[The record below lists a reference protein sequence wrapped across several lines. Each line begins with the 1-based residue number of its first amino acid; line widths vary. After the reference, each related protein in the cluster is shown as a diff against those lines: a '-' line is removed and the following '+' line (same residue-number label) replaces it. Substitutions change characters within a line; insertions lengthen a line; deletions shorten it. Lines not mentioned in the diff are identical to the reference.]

1 MSEVSA
7 YLSSPLGLLEIR
19 GSDVGLTA
27 IKFLDLPA
35 PDLNETKKHLVP
47 ACLLEGYNQL
57 QAYFGRELRDFD
69 LTYAPTQGTDFQR
82 QVWATLPKVAFGR
95 TASYLDLARILQNP
109 GAVRAVGAA
118 NGQNPLAI
126 VWPCHRIIGANGQL
140 TGYAGGLARKQWL
153 LEFERPATQ
162 GQLFAF

>member
-19 GSDVGLTA
+19 GSDAGLSA
-27 IKFLDLPA
+27 IQFLDKPVTL
-35 PDLNETKKHLVP
+35 LNETKKETVP
-47 ACLLEGYNQL
+47 ACLREGYLQL
-57 QAYFGRELRDFD
+57 QAYFAKELQQFT
-69 LTYAPTQGTDFQR
+69 LTYAPTLGTDFQR
-82 QVWATLPKVAFGR
+82 RVWAMLPQVTFGR
-95 TASYLDLARILQNP
+95 TASYLDLARLLQNP

-140 TGYAGGLARKQWL
+140 TGYAGGLARKRWL
-153 LEFERPATQ
+153 LEFERPVTQ
-162 GQLFAF
+162 GELFAL